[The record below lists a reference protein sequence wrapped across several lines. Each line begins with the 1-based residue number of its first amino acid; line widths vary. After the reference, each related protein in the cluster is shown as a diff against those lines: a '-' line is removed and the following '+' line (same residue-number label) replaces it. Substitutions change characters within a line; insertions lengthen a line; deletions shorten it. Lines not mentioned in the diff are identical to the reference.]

1 MTTTVDE
8 MARAV
13 AESLPEADVLIMAAA
28 PADFRPAAQATQ
40 KIKKGTA
47 APQVALEPTV
57 DILKSTISRRKK
69 NSLVVG
75 FALET
80 TNGVRH
86 ATEKLEAKALDMV
99 VLNDATEADAGFG
112 VDTNRVTIIGRDG
125 KQDRLELMTKTELAE
140 VLLDRIEKALSG
152 R

>member
-1 MTTTVDE
+1 
-8 MARAV
+8 
-13 AESLPEADVLIMAAA
+13 
-28 PADFRPAAQATQ
+28 
-40 KIKKGTA
+40 
-47 APQVALEPTV
+47 
-57 DILKSTISRRKK
+57 
-69 NSLVVG
+69 
-75 FALET
+75 
-80 TNGVRH
+80 
-86 ATEKLEAKALDMV
+86 V